1 MKLNL
6 VPDRRVLRQ
15 FAWASLCLFPAV
27 AGFLAWQHDL
37 PMAWVLTLIG
47 IGVLVAI
54 VELVLVDLLGAFGVL
69 LEKLIPRAL
78 FQILSVVAF
87 PIGFV
92 LSHVLMA
99 AIFFLVMTPIG
110 LCFRLA
116 SRDAL
121 GRKLEPSR
129 TSYWRDRGPARDP
142 SSYFKLY

>member
-6 VPDRRVLRQ
+6 DPDRRVLRQ
-15 FAWASLCLFPAV
+15 FAWASLVLFPTL
-27 AGFLAWQHDL
+27 AGFLSWQRGL
-37 PMAWVLTLIG
+37 PWAWVVTLIG
-47 IGVLVAI
+47 IGVLVAV
-54 VELVLVDLLGAFGVL
+54 VELVLVDLLGSFGGL

-92 LSHVLMA
+92 ISHVLMG
-99 AIFFLVMTPIG
+99 AIFYLVMTPIG
-110 LCFRLA
+110 LCFRLV

-121 GRKLEPSR
+121 GRKLEPDR

>member
-6 VPDRRVLRQ
+6 DPDRRMLRQ

-27 AGFLAWQHDL
+27 AGYLAWRHDL
-37 PMAWVLTLIG
+37 PLPWVL
-47 IGVLVAI
+47 VLVGVGLLVAF
-54 VELVLVDLLGAFGVL
+54 VELVLAEALGAFGAL
-69 LEKLIPRAL
+69 LEKLIPRLL

-99 AIFFLVMTPIG
+99 TIFYLVITPIG
-110 LCFRLA
+110 LCFRLVG
-116 SRDAL
+116 RDAL
-121 GRKLEPSR
+121 GRKLEPGR
-129 TSYWRDRGPARDP
+129 ASYWHSRGPARDA

>member
-6 VPDRRVLRQ
+6 DPDRRILRQ
-15 FAWASLCLFPAV
+15 FAWASLFLFPAV
-27 AGFLAWQHDL
+27 AGFLSWQQGL
-37 PMAWVLTLIG
+37 PMAWVVTLIAV
-47 IGVLVAI
+47 GVSVAL

-69 LEKLIPRAL
+69 LEKLIPRSV

-110 LCFRLA
+110 LCFRLV

-121 GRKLEPSR
+121 GRKLEPNR
-129 TSYWRDRGPARDP
+129 TTYWRDRGPARDP

>member
-6 VPDRRVLRQ
+6 DPDRRVLRQ

-27 AGFLAWQHDL
+27 AGFLAWRHDL
-37 PMAWVLTLIG
+37 PGAWVVTLVG
-47 IGVLVAI
+47 IGVLVAV
-54 VELVLVDLLGAFGVL
+54 VELVLVDRLGTSGVL

-78 FQILSVVAF
+78 YQILSVVAF

-92 LSHVLMA
+92 ISHVLMA

-110 LCFRLA
+110 VCFRLVN
-116 SRDAL
+116 RDAL

>member
-6 VPDRRVLRQ
+6 DPDRRVLRQ
-15 FAWASLCLFPAV
+15 FAWASLCLFPAAAV
-27 AGFLAWQHDL
+27 FLALQHDL
-37 PMAWVLTLIG
+37 PTVWVVALCG

-54 VELVLVDLLGAFGVL
+54 VELVLVDLLGSFGAL

-78 FQILSVVAF
+78 FQILGVVAF

-92 LSHVLMA
+92 ISHVLMA

-110 LCFRLA
+110 LCFRLVG
-116 SRDAL
+116 RDAL
-121 GRKLEPSR
+121 GRKLEPNR